1 MLGLPFSTLS
11 AAVLNKSRNSRC
23 NLLSVCLVHSWKR
36 PLISSCTDLSYQ
48 REKNCRLLDRETG
61 ELHGGW
67 KDLVWHW
74 YILDLTK
81 SRRKEEYSSLYS
93 ERWLLQQWLQTRGLN
108 FQLEDGV
115 TEEPFLR
122 LLIAQAYTAW
132 GHDYQ
137 VKGHFMKPCFEVK
150 GVVSYTPHK
159 WSPITSFFVAL
170 KHFLSW
176 IDQTDNVPIMSFIR
190 WGRTDP
196 TLIQS
201 SLKSVNGIE
210 VQISHPGE
218 VIMAVPK
225 LYLINYSTLEGPM

>member
-1 MLGLPFSTLS
+1 MLGSQ
-11 AAVLNKSRNSRC
+11 LNKTPYLELHRPQLSEREKLPPSRSRNWRTA
-23 NLLSVCLVHSWKR
+23 W
-36 PLISSCTDLSYQ
+36 
-48 REKNCRLLDRETG
+48 RLEG
-61 ELHGGW
+61 
-67 KDLVWHW
+67 LVWHW

-93 ERWLLQQWLQTRGLN
+93 ERWLLQQWLQTRHLN

-115 TEEPFLR
+115 TEDPFLR
-122 LLIAQAYTAW
+122 VLIAQACTAW

-210 VQISHPGE
+210 VQVSIQGRSLWQCPNCIS
-218 VIMAVPK
+218 
-225 LYLINYSTLEGPM
+225 